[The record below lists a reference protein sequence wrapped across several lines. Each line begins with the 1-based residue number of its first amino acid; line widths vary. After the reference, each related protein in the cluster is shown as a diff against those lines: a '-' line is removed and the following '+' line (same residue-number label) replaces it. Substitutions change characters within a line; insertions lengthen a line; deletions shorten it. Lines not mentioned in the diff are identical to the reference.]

1 MISPVYIQSMS
12 SILPANGEPD
22 YKALIPNPTLRRRM
36 SRVVKMGVACALDCL
51 AGQPYNEVEAIIT
64 ATGLGCLADTEKF
77 MNNLLDN
84 NEQLLNPT
92 AFIQSTFNTVGAQIA
107 LLCKNHSYNVTY
119 AHRGFSFESALL
131 DSILRIYEGDKRILV
146 GAFDEITPTSL
157 DIQQRLGLYRYSK
170 PGEGSHF
177 FLLGTENSEKTKA
190 AVYAPLMLSGN
201 VNEEQIETHLLNYLH
216 SHNLDKK
223 DVSVFLMGDNKVK
236 SLLPHAEHHT
246 FKDLCGDYHTASAYA
261 LWYGSQLAEVQ
272 PSGKYTLI
280 YNQWNGINHSMMLL
294 KSC

>member
-1 MISPVYIQSMS
+1 MISPVYIQSTS
-12 SILPANGEPD
+12 SILPAEGEPD
-22 YKALIPNPTLRRRM
+22 YKTLIPNPSLRRRM
-36 SRVVKMGVACALDCL
+36 SRVVKMGVACAMDCL
-51 AGQPYNEVEAIIT
+51 ATHETNKVEAIIT

-131 DSILRIYEGDKRILV
+131 DSILRIYEGNKNVLV

-157 DIQQRLGLYRYSK
+157 DIQQRLCLYRYSK
-170 PGEGSHF
+170 SGEGSQF
-177 FLLGTENSEKTKA
+177 FLLSAEKNENTKG
-190 AVYAPLMLSGN
+190 AVYAPHMFSGN
-201 VNEEQIETHLLNYLH
+201 ADEKQIENHILNYLH
-216 SHNLDKK
+216 THNLEQK
-223 DVSVFLMGDNKVK
+223 DISVFLTGNTILSLFPYAK
-236 SLLPHAEHHT
+236 SYT
-246 FKDLCGDYHTASAYA
+246 FKDKCGDYHTASAYA
-261 LWYGSQLAEVQ
+261 LWYATQLTKDQ
-272 PSGKYTLI
+272 PGGKYILI
-280 YNQWNGINHSMMLL
+280 YNQWNGINHSIILL